1 MNRFNVN
8 FLAQSN
14 GPGSYFPSLGEFALS
29 VGLVSLAVFL
39 YRWAVI
45 SLPIMAHEEAR

>member
-8 FLAQSN
+8 FLTQSD
-14 GPGSYFPSLGEFALS
+14 GPGSYFPALGEFALS
-29 VGLVSLAVFL
+29 IGLVALAVFL

-45 SLPIMAHEEAR
+45 SLPIMSHEEAH